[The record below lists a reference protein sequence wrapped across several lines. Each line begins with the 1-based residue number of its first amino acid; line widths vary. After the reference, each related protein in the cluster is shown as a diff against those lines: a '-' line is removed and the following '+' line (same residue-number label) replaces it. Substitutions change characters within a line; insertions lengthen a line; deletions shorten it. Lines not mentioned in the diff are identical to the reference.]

1 MKRIILILAF
11 AYSLAGCT
19 PENKE
24 TFLSQGTEISLSW
37 RGVTQVLFNERTGQ
51 IGYNDSRNEYRF
63 YDDRLADWFTVKC
76 SHRPA
81 AEGENIIADVA
92 WTGSRTP
99 KTFKNLTFSIEKI
112 SNDGM
117 IWMWNQANRI
127 GIIIKD
133 LQ

>member
-51 IGYNDSRNEYRF
+51 IGYNDSRNE
-63 YDDRLADWFTVKC
+63 
-76 SHRPA
+76 
-81 AEGENIIADVA
+81 
-92 WTGSRTP
+92 
-99 KTFKNLTFSIEKI
+99 
-112 SNDGM
+112 
-117 IWMWNQANRI
+117 
-127 GIIIKD
+127 
-133 LQ
+133 